1 MVVDVRI
8 KPGTEEEL
16 TRAYAALR
24 ERVEQEDELISH
36 QLCQSGDEPERWLVL
51 SEWETA
57 EASARWDASEEHA
70 RLLAPMRACFAGA
83 ARARFDVRDGVDA
96 AARVRR

>member
-8 KPGTEEEL
+8 KPGSEDDL

-24 ERVEQEDELISH
+24 ERVGQEDELISH
-36 QLCQSGDEPERWLVL
+36 QLCQCADEPDRWLVL
-51 SEWETA
+51 SEWQTA

-70 RLLAPMRACFAGA
+70 RLLAPMRACFAEA
-83 ARARFDVRDGVDA
+83 ARARFDVRDGVGG
-96 AARVRR
+96 